1 MERYQPRFIY
11 IRDNSKLV
19 LDDVKADFQKLP
31 FSTVYAMED
40 PEDNLD
46 IFNNLVTKCVDW
58 HPPLKR
64 IKCTRLPAP
73 WLKSLDIQQ
82 LISERN
88 RKRYLAHLTQKTSD
102 WTAYRAVRNKLKH
115 AIRTTKK
122 KFLTSALSDKRPRN
136 IWRFI
141 HRILKPKNQT
151 ITVNVDDLN
160 KHFIT
165 TANRLLKSEHLEPQ
179 DTWKAL
185 ESLPDQT
192 SKANFNLQY
201 VTYEQVEKE
210 LKDLR
215 LDCSAGYDNISVQHV
230 KSVYEN
236 LVSPLTHIINSSISE
251 NLFPIQWKKAKII
264 SQFQNQMTHRIFMTI
279 VQSQFHHCS
288 QRYMNV

>member
-1 MERYQPRFIY
+1 MGLENQLGLTF
-11 IRDNSKLV
+11 
-19 LDDVKADFQKLP
+19 
-31 FSTVYAMED
+31 
-40 PEDNLD
+40 
-46 IFNNLVTKCVDW
+46 DW
-58 HPPLKR
+58 
-64 IKCTRLPAP
+64 A
-73 WLKSLDIQQ
+73 
-82 LISERN
+82 
-88 RKRYLAHLTQKTSD
+88 
-102 WTAYRAVRNKLKH
+102 AYRAVRNKLKH
-115 AIRTTKK
+115 AIQTTKK
-122 KFLTSALSDKRPRN
+122 KFLTSALSDKRPRS

-179 DTWKAL
+179 DILKTL

-251 NLFPIQWKKAKII
+251 NLFPIQWKKAKISPI
-264 SQFQNQMTHRIFMTI
+264 PKSDDPQNFDDYRPVSVLPLFSK
-279 VQSQFHHCS
+279 V
-288 QRYMNV
+288 Y